1 MIRIKLRENGKAVIR
16 FNNPAEEQ
24 YFMEMMRSI
33 RDGKFPHPQISLK
46 NRNGDEVPPLPPKP
60 PIQMEKGSLVIASG
74 IQVQMGN
81 MPAVMASGVTLNP
94 VIKKIDASGL

>member
-1 MIRIKLRENGKAVIR
+1 MIRIKLRENGKAIIR
-16 FNNPAEEQ
+16 FNNPVEEQ

-46 NRNGDEVPPLPPKP
+46 NREGDEMPPLPKP
-60 PIQMEKGSLVIASG
+60 PIQMEKDSPAIASG

-81 MPAVMASGVTLNP
+81 MPAVMASGISV
-94 VIKKIDASGL
+94 VKKIDTAGL